1 MKFVIFFVAG
11 LAVIAWLVAVVS
23 CIRMFGM
30 LNGRLSAGAMMMRGA
45 EWFNPANFKPEA
57 AGPRKMLMRAFV
69 VFFVCIFAI
78 AGLAM
83 MLASKPA

>member
-1 MKFVIFFVAG
+1 MMFVLIFVAG
-11 LAVIAWLVAVVS
+11 LALVAWLVAAVS
-23 CIRMFGM
+23 CIRLFGM
-30 LNGRLSAGAMMMRGA
+30 RNGRLSAGAMMFRGS

-57 AGPRKMLMRAFV
+57 AGPRKMFIRAFI
-69 VFFVCIFAI
+69 VFFVCIFAM